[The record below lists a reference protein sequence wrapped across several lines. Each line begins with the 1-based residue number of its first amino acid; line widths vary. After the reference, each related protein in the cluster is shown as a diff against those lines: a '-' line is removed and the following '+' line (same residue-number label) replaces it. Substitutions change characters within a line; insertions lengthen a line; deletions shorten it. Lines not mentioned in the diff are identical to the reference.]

1 MRAPTSVLLAF
12 CWFSWVE
19 PDQAASR
26 PCLLQRSSVSLTT
39 TIASYSL
46 GSQTFPWLQIDQWWI
61 TLRCE
66 ALFTLNIRVNVFLC
80 SLLSNANVKYEHHYR
95 PQRSWGKV
103 IFSQASV
110 ILFTG
115 RGLPQCMLG
124 YHTSPRDQAP
134 PDQAPP
140 GTEHAGRYGQ
150 RAGGMHP
157 TGMQSCYLLPQNHSW
172 SLMQRQTQTQSVNK
186 A

>member
-1 MRAPTSVLLAF
+1 M
-12 CWFSWVE
+12 E

-66 ALFTLNIRVNVFLC
+66 ALFTLNIRVCVFLC

-134 PDQAPP
+134 PHRP
-140 GTEHAGRYGQ
+140 GTPRHRACWEILSTRGRY
-150 RAGGMHP
+150 A
-157 TGMQSCYLLPQNHSW
+157 SYWNAILLFVATEPFLKFDAKANVDVKCE
-172 SLMQRQTQTQSVNK
+172 QTRL
-186 A
+186 

>member
-66 ALFTLNIRVNVFLC
+66 ALFTLNIRVYVFLC

-103 IFSQASV
+103 IFFTGVCDSIHREGSASV
-110 ILFTG
+110 HAGIPH
-115 RGLPQCMLG
+115 LPPG
-124 YHTSPRDQAP
+124 PAP
-134 PDQAPP
+134 PTDQAPP

-172 SLMQRQTQTQSVNK
+172 SLTQRQT
-186 A
+186 

>member
-1 MRAPTSVLLAF
+1 MCVPTSVLLVF

-19 PDQAASR
+19 PDQAASH

-66 ALFTLNIRVNVFLC
+66 ALFTLNIRVCVFLC

-95 PQRSWGKV
+95 LQRSWGKV

-124 YHTSPRDQAP
+124 YHTSPQDQAP
-134 PDQAPP
+134 PQTRHPLAQSMLGDTVNA
-140 GTEHAGRYGQ
+140 
-150 RAGGMHP
+150 RAV
-157 TGMQSCYLLPQNHSW
+157 CILLECNLVICCHRTILEVWPKGK
-172 SLMQRQTQTQSVNK
+172 RRR
-186 A
+186 